1 MQWTV
6 APGEGVAGRV
16 RALAPDGVDAVMDC
30 VGQGVLHATAD
41 VGSSRLRAC
50 SIADGGPG
58 IATVF
63 ARMDSAILSQLVE
76 MVDAGRLRVP
86 IVATYPLA
94 QATAAQAALQQPH
107 PRPARPRGLTG
118 GRGAL
123 SGADRAA
130 PDESSQS
137 RFRITPLQYEN
148 ARKQF
153 VSIHITPS
161 QEALS
166 ASLIEGFA
174 SMHRPAIVEA
184 PHLAGLQPATH
195 NEARI

>member
-30 VGQGVLHATAD
+30 VGQGVLQATAD

-130 PDESSQS
+130 PK
-137 RFRITPLQYEN
+137 RIKPKPFPDN
-148 ARKQF
+148 S
-153 VSIHITPS
+153 V
-161 QEALS
+161 
-166 ASLIEGFA
+166 
-174 SMHRPAIVEA
+174 AIRECAKAVRLD
-184 PHLAGLQPATH
+184 PYNTLAGSAF
-195 NEARI
+195 R